1 MNNILIN
8 LQKRNRY
15 MSLEEHILNDVEILS
30 LSEKIGDIQ
39 KLFNQLTY
47 THLPVGDDSVYV
59 GCISENDVRCFDAN
73 KTLDDYRY
81 ALEGFYVRENNY
93 WLDSLEAFAQNN
105 SNILPVLDEDNLYIG
120 YVELNEMITLFRET
134 PFLHE
139 PGNIL
144 VIEKAFK
151 DYTFGEV
158 TQIVESN
165 NAHLLGAFVS
175 KIENEMAEITLKIS
189 PSGMTEIIQA
199 FRRYGYIIISEHQ
212 EDTFNKNL
220 KDRSKYLDKYLNI

>member
-1 MNNILIN
+1 
-8 LQKRNRY
+8 
-15 MSLEEHILNDVEILS
+15 MSLKDYILNDVKILNIK
-30 LSEKIGDIQ
+30 EKVGDIQ

-47 THLPVGDDSVYV
+47 THLPVEDGKDYI
-59 GCISENDVRCFDAN
+59 GCVSENDIRCFDN
-73 KTLDDYRY
+73 DKSLDDYRY
-81 ALEGFYVRENNY
+81 AIEGFYVKENNY

-105 SNILPVLDEDNLYIG
+105 SNILPVLSEDNTYLG
-120 YVELNEMITLFRET
+120 YLELHDMIALFKET

-144 VIEKAFK
+144 IVEKAFK
-151 DYTFGEV
+151 DFTFGEV
-158 TQIVESN
+158 SQIVESH
-165 NAHLLGAFVS
+165 NAHVLGAFVS
-175 KIENEMAEITLKIS
+175 KIEDDMAEITLKIS
-189 PSGMTEIIQA
+189 PSGMNEIIQS

>member
-1 MNNILIN
+1 
-8 LQKRNRY
+8 
-15 MSLEEHILNDVEILS
+15 MSLKEYILNDVEIVH
-30 LSEKIGDIQ
+30 LSEKIGEVQ

-47 THLPVGDDSVYV
+47 THLPVESEGVYI
-59 GCISENDVRCFDAN
+59 GCISENDVRCFENN

-81 ALEGFYVRENNY
+81 ALEGFYVTENNY

-105 SNILPVLDEDNLYIG
+105 ANILPVLDEDNMYLG
-120 YVELNEMITLFRET
+120 YVELNEMISLFKET
-134 PFLHE
+134 PFLNE

-144 VIEKAFK
+144 IIEKAFK

-158 TQIVESN
+158 SQIIESN

-175 KIENEMAEITLKIS
+175 KIENEMAEITLKIT
-189 PSGMTEIIQA
+189 PSGMNEIIQA
-199 FRRYGYIIISEHQ
+199 FRRYGYLIISEHQ

>member
-1 MNNILIN
+1 MNL
-8 LQKRNRY
+8 KEY
-15 MSLEEHILNDVEILS
+15 ILNDVEILNF
-30 LSEKIGDIQ
+30 SEKIGNVQ

-47 THLPVGDDSVYV
+47 THLPVERDGIYI
-59 GCISENDVRCFDAN
+59 GCISENDVRCFMND

-81 ALEGFYVRENNY
+81 ALEGFFVKEENY

-105 SNILPVLDEDNLYIG
+105 SNILPVLSEENTYIG
-120 YVELNEMITLFRET
+120 YVELNEMISLFKET

-139 PGNIL
+139 SGNIL
-144 VIEKAFK
+144 VVEKPFK

-158 TQIVESN
+158 SQIVESN

-175 KIENEMAEITLKIS
+175 KLENDMAEITLKIS
-189 PSGMTEIIQA
+189 PSGLNGIIQA

-212 EDTFNKNL
+212 EDNFNKNL

>member
-1 MNNILIN
+1 
-8 LQKRNRY
+8 
-15 MSLEEHILNDVEILS
+15 MSLKEYILNDVEIIN
-30 LSEKIGDIQ
+30 LSEKVGEVQ
-39 KLFNQLTY
+39 KFFNQLTF
-47 THLPVGDDSVYV
+47 THLPVENDGVYI
-59 GCISENDVRCFDAN
+59 GCISENDVRCFEN
-73 KTLDDYRY
+73 GKTLEDYRY
-81 ALEGFYVRENNY
+81 ALEGFYVTESNY

-105 SNILPVLDEDNLYIG
+105 SNILPVLDDDNLYVG
-120 YVELNEMITLFRET
+120 YVELNEMISLFKET

-158 TQIVESN
+158 SQIVESN

-175 KIENEMAEITLKIS
+175 KIENDMAEITLKIT
-189 PSGMTEIIQA
+189 PSGMNEIIQA

>member
-1 MNNILIN
+1 
-8 LQKRNRY
+8 
-15 MSLEEHILNDVEILS
+15 MSLKEYILNDVGIIN
-30 LSEKIGDIQ
+30 LSEKIGEVQ

-47 THLPVGDDSVYV
+47 THLPVESDGVYV
-59 GCISENDVRCFDAN
+59 GCISENDVRCFEN
-73 KTLDDYRY
+73 GKTLEDYRY
-81 ALEGFYVRENNY
+81 SIEGFYVREGDY

-105 SNILPVLDEDNLYIG
+105 SNILPVLDEDNLYMG
-120 YVELNEMITLFRET
+120 YVELNEMISLFKET

-144 VIEKAFK
+144 VLEKAFQE
-151 DYTFGEV
+151 YTFGEIS
-158 TQIVESN
+158 QIVESN

-175 KIENEMAEITLKIS
+175 KMENDMAEITLKIT
-189 PSGMTEIIQA
+189 PSGMNEIIQA

>member
-1 MNNILIN
+1 
-8 LQKRNRY
+8 
-15 MSLEEHILNDVEILS
+15 MSLKEYILNDVEIVH
-30 LSEKIGDIQ
+30 LSEKIGEVQ

-47 THLPVGDDSVYV
+47 THLPVESEGIYI
-59 GCISENDVRCFDAN
+59 GCISENDVRCFEND

-81 ALEGFYVRENNY
+81 ALEGFYVTENDY

-105 SNILPVLDEDNLYIG
+105 ANILPVLDEDNKYQG
-120 YVELNEMITLFRET
+120 YVELNEMISLFKET
-134 PFLHE
+134 PFLNE

-144 VIEKAFK
+144 IIEKAFK

-158 TQIVESN
+158 SQIIESN

-175 KIENEMAEITLKIS
+175 KIENEMAEITLKIT
-189 PSGMTEIIQA
+189 PSGMNEIIQA
-199 FRRYGYIIISEHQ
+199 FRRYGYLIISEHQ

>member
-1 MNNILIN
+1 
-8 LQKRNRY
+8 
-15 MSLEEHILNDVEILS
+15 MSLQEYILNDVEILN
-30 LSEKIGDIQ
+30 LSDKIEDIQ

-47 THLPVGDDSVYV
+47 THMPVEDNGVYV
-59 GCISENDVRCFDAN
+59 GCISENDIRSFESN
-73 KTLDDYRY
+73 KTLDEYRY
-81 ALEGFYVRENNY
+81 SLEGFYVRENNY

-105 SNILPVLDEDNLYIG
+105 SNILPVLDDKNNYLG
-120 YVELNEMITLFRET
+120 YVELNEMISLFKET

-144 VIEKAFK
+144 VVEKAFK

-158 TQIVESN
+158 SQIVESN

-175 KIENEMAEITLKIS
+175 KMEDDMAEITLKIS
-189 PSGMTEIIQA
+189 PSGMNEIIQA
-199 FRRYGYIIISEHQ
+199 FRRYGYIIVSEHQ

>member
-1 MNNILIN
+1 
-8 LQKRNRY
+8 
-15 MSLEEHILNDVEILS
+15 MSLQEYILNDVEILN
-30 LSEKIGDIQ
+30 LSEKIGNIQ
-39 KLFNQLTY
+39 KLFNQLTF
-47 THLPVGDDSVYV
+47 THLPVESDGVYI
-59 GCISENDVRCFDAN
+59 GCISENDVRCFDTN

-81 ALEGFYVRENNY
+81 TVEGFYVRESNY
-93 WLDSLEAFAQNN
+93 WLDSLETFAQNN

-120 YVELNEMITLFRET
+120 YVELNEMISLFKET

-151 DYTFGEV
+151 DFTFGEI

-165 NAHLLGAFVS
+165 NAHLLGSFIS
-175 KIENEMAEITLKIS
+175 KIDEDMAEITLKMT
-189 PSGMTEIIQA
+189 PSGMNEIIQA

>member
-1 MNNILIN
+1 
-8 LQKRNRY
+8 
-15 MSLEEHILNDVEILS
+15 MSLKEYILNDVEIVH
-30 LSEKIGDIQ
+30 LSEKIGEVQ

-47 THLPVGDDSVYV
+47 THLPVESEGVYI
-59 GCISENDVRCFDAN
+59 GCISENDVRCFENN
-73 KTLDDYRY
+73 KTLNDYRY
-81 ALEGFYVRENNY
+81 ALEGFYVTENNY

-105 SNILPVLDEDNLYIG
+105 ANILPVLDEDNMYLG
-120 YVELNEMITLFRET
+120 YVELNEMISLFKET
-134 PFLHE
+134 PFLNE

-144 VIEKAFK
+144 IIEKAFK

-158 TQIVESN
+158 SQIIESN

-175 KIENEMAEITLKIS
+175 KIENEMAEITLKIT
-189 PSGMTEIIQA
+189 PSGMNEIIQA
-199 FRRYGYIIISEHQ
+199 FRRYGYLIISEHQ

>member
-1 MNNILIN
+1 
-8 LQKRNRY
+8 
-15 MSLEEHILNDVEILS
+15 MSLQEHILNDVEILS
-30 LSEKIGDIQ
+30 LSEKIKDIQ

-47 THLPVGDDSVYV
+47 THLPVGDDGVYI
-59 GCISENDVRCFDAN
+59 GCISENDVRCFESD

-81 ALEGFYVRENNY
+81 SLEGFYARESNY

-105 SNILPVLDEDNLYIG
+105 CNILPVLDDENKYLG
-120 YVELNEMITLFRET
+120 YLELNDMISLFKDT

-151 DYTFGEV
+151 DYTLGEV
-158 TQIVESN
+158 SQIVESN
-165 NAHLLGAFVS
+165 NAHLLGVFVS
-175 KIENEMAEITLKIS
+175 KIENDMAEITLKIS
-189 PSGMTEIIQA
+189 PSAMTQIIQS

-220 KDRSKYLDKYLNI
+220 EDRSKYLDKYLNI

>member
-1 MNNILIN
+1 
-8 LQKRNRY
+8 
-15 MSLEEHILNDVEILS
+15 MSLKEHILNDVEILK
-30 LSEKIGDIQ
+30 LSEKVGDIQ

-47 THLPVGDDSVYV
+47 THLPVEDNGIYV
-59 GCISENDVRCFDAN
+59 GCVSENDIRCFEN
-73 KTLDDYRY
+73 EKTLDDYRY

-105 SNILPVLDEDNLYIG
+105 SNILPVLDDENKYLG
-120 YVELNEMITLFRET
+120 YVELNEMISLFKET

-144 VIEKAFK
+144 IIEKAFK
-151 DYTFGEV
+151 DFTFGEIS
-158 TQIVESN
+158 QIVESH
-165 NAHLLGAFVS
+165 NAHLLGSFVS
-175 KIENEMAEITLKIS
+175 KIEDDMAEITLKIT
-189 PSGMTEIIQA
+189 PSGMNEIIQS